1 MHQDMFYVKCS
12 HIIET
17 FNGRNSKYIFAV
29 RCQNIRGEAIHI
41 RFFTETVAVLAKEGG
56 QEILSF

>member
-12 HIIET
+12 HIIEIV
-17 FNGRNSKYIFAV
+17 SP
-29 RCQNIRGEAIHI
+29 QQGEAIHI